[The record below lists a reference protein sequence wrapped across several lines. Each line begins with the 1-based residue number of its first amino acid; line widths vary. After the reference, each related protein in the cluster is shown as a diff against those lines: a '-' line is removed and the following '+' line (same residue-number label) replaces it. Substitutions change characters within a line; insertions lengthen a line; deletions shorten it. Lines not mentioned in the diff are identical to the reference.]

1 MSAAVS
7 GLTPGR
13 LFHFRLVATSDAGT
27 SRGVDR
33 TFSTAGAPT
42 AATGSATAATTRS
55 ARLAGTVNPN
65 GQTTSWY
72 FEYGAS
78 TSYGGRTT
86 ARNAGSGA
94 RPVNVASSPG
104 GLRRATTY
112 HYRLVAV
119 NASGTSLGSDRT
131 FRTAGPPIAR
141 TGPTVEIG
149 SNAAKP
155 TGTVNPQGRRTTWY
169 FEYGTTTRYGSR
181 TPATGAGSSF
191 RDQAVSAP
199 IARLRTAAAYHYRL
213 VARNDAGTTRGAD
226 LTFRTSGVSLAA
238 RLRRIV
244 FGRAV
249 MLTGFVPTARAG
261 ESVTVFAQRFGAG
274 SPTAVATVITGN
286 GGLWRFLAR
295 PTIRTSYVAHW
306 NDATSRA
313 IVIGVRPRVAFRRV
327 ARNSVPHSRPCG
339 SVLPRPARQA
349 PAADVGRQVGDGE
362 ARPAEPPLGEDLPLP
377 AAAKHRPAADGDERE
392 PGRPRLPGR
401 LQPHDPLPPLAH
413 SVLAALW
420 AFRRRDLVE
429 A

>member
-1 MSAAVS
+1 M
-7 GLTPGR
+7 
-13 LFHFRLVATSDAGT
+13 
-27 SRGVDR
+27 
-33 TFSTAGAPT
+33 
-42 AATGSATAATTRS
+42 
-55 ARLAGTVNPN
+55 RLAGSVNPN

-72 FEYGAS
+72 FEYGTS
-78 TSYGGRTT
+78 TSYGARTA

-94 RPVNVASSPG
+94 RPVNVSSSPG

-119 NASGTSLGSDRT
+119 NASGTGLGSDRT

-141 TGPTVEIG
+141 TGPTLEIG

-181 TPATGAGSSF
+181 TPARGAGSSF

-199 IARLRTAAAYHYRL
+199 IARLRTAAIYHYRL

-249 MLTGFVPTARAG
+249 MLSGFVPTARAG
-261 ESVTVFAQRFGAG
+261 ESVTVFAHRFGAG

-286 GGLWRFLAR
+286 GGLWRYLAR

-327 ARNSVPHSRPCG
+327 ARNRF
-339 SVLPRPARQA
+339 RTR
-349 PAADVGRQVGDGE
+349 
-362 ARPAEPPLGEDLPLP
+362 
-377 AAAKHRPAADGDERE
+377 
-392 PGRPRLPGR
+392 
-401 LQPHDPLPPLAH
+401 
-413 SVLAALW
+413 VLAARS
-420 AFRRRDLVE
+420 FRGRLVKLQRRTSAGRWVTVKRVRLNRRSAKTFRFRPRRSTARLRIVMSVNQ
-429 A
+429 AGPGYLAGFSRTIRYRRA